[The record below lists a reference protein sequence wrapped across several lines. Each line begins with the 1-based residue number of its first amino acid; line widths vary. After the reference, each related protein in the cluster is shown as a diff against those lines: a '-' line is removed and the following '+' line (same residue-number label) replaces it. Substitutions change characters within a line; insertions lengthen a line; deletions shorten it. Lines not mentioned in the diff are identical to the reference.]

1 MAVWVSTRT
10 MPDGNEKCQVGLE
23 SKGEPMPKPK
33 RKRAAK
39 SLPHAYEVKA
49 EISNATLAKAK
60 SALTLQI
67 YRKDVKLG
75 ELQIGRGSLFWAGA
89 RRQSAKR
96 IHWGRFA
103 EMMDRLAYG
112 DR

>member
-1 MAVWVSTRT
+1 VANR
-10 MPDGNEKCQVGLE
+10 
-23 SKGEPMPKPK
+23 K
-33 RKRAAK
+33 RKRRVQ
-39 SLPHAYEVKA
+39 SLTRTYEVKA
-49 EISNATLAKAK
+49 EIANATLAKAK
-60 SALTLQI
+60 SALTLEI
-67 YRKDVKLG
+67 YRRQEKLG

-112 DR
+112 DS

>member
-1 MAVWVSTRT
+1 MAT
-10 MPDGNEKCQVGLE
+10 K
-23 SKGEPMPKPK
+23 K
-33 RKRAAK
+33 RKRVERVAK
-39 SLPHAYEVKA
+39 SSGHTFEVKA
-49 EISNATLAKAK
+49 EIANTTLAKAR

-67 YRKDVKLG
+67 YRKELKLG

-103 EMMDRLAYG
+103 EMMDKLAYG
-112 DR
+112 EG